1 MASHRL
7 GRITEDIHRELTAIF
22 REVKDPRVQE
32 GLISIVRVDVTNDLS
47 YCTVY
52 ISAMQGWNKRKWLK
66 KGLKSAA
73 GFIRRELGTSFK
85 IAPCSP
91 ADFTATD
98 SIEYGAGISKLIN
111 DLKRRSIMKIKLQ
124 QAADV
129 LQKADEVLVLSHKSP
144 DGDTLGS
151 ASALCTALQK
161 NGKTC
166 PFCMFG
172 SGGSQ
177 I

>member
-52 ISAMQGWNKRKWLK
+52 ISAMQGLEQAKVAE

-73 GFIRRELGTSFK
+73 GFIRRELGHRLK
-85 IAPCSP
+85 LRHVPQLI
-91 ADFTATD
+91 FTATD
-98 SIEYGAGISKLIN
+98 SIAIN
-111 DLKRRSIMKIKLQ
+111 LRTEIR
-124 QAADV
+124 
-129 LQKADEVLVLSHKSP
+129 LVLLLRFVRHYREWINM
-144 DGDTLGS
+144 
-151 ASALCTALQK
+151 SALHV
-161 NGKTC
+161 
-166 PFCMFG
+166 P
-172 SGGSQ
+172 
-177 I
+177 IR